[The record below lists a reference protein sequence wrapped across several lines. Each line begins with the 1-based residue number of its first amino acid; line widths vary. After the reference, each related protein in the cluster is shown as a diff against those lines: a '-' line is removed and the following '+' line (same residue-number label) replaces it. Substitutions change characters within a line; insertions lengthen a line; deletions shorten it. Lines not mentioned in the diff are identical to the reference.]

1 MGSSS
6 TDIARYRDLIEGL
19 LPKGRLWRPR
29 EQPTFKSFLE
39 SIAVEPCRVED
50 RIKVLLF
57 EADPRQTDE
66 LLEEWE
72 RLLGLPDECSHTGQT
87 EDERRTQLFQKY
99 TDIGGL
105 SKIYYEGIAAD
116 LGFPTVT
123 VRNFV
128 NAVVGRATVGQAL
141 NNYFVNILTVGMTI
155 GQPLQLVGWRYYW
168 NVDMPASSVETLE
181 VGETVGNPLREFT
194 NPLIECTMQ
203 KRKPGHSA
211 IFFTFS

>member
-1 MGSSS
+1 MGSS
-6 TDIARYRDLIEGL
+6 TTIERYRDLLENL

-29 EQPTFKSFLE
+29 EQPTFRALLE
-39 SIAVEPCRVED
+39 AVATEPCRVED
-50 RIKVLLF
+50 RINDLLF

-72 RLLGLPDECSHTGQT
+72 RLLGLPDECSPDGQT
-87 EDERRTQLFQKY
+87 PDERRAQVVQKY
-99 TDIGGL
+99 TNVGGL
-105 SKIYYEGIAAD
+105 SKEFYEFTAAQ

-123 VRNFV
+123 VNNIRDFQ
-128 NAVVGRATVGQAL
+128 VGRQAVGDALTNYFLEIMTVGQP
-141 NNYFVNILTVGMTI
+141 I

-181 VGETVGNPLREFT
+181 VGETVGLPLREFT

-203 KRKPGHSA
+203 KLKPAHSA
-211 IFFTFS
+211 IFFTFF